1 MNTCGCENKGKKHI
15 IGDPSVANKM
25 IIGGADAGEW
35 KNFSFKDL
43 TLDSALNMASAGLYG
58 NIKMATTGSG
68 DFSDQLKNTF
78 SAGLYY
84 GAKDTGVNKELRS
97 SKNKEKDAWNEKD
110 PKKLFPPPQN
120 ATCKSLKELRDKLVL
135 EQASSQYTYTS
146 KVIAYIQEIDDVMN
160 KNNCAQK
167 FLDEES
173 AAQTARS
180 IESANAALAA
190 TQAAA
195 GAGNMALGASSGNSM
210 KIGLIVGGLLFATV
224 VTVILVRS
232 KSSN

>member
-1 MNTCGCENKGKKHI
+1 MNNNNCNCGKKSKL
-15 IGDPSVANKM
+15 IGDSEIANKM
-25 IIGGADAGEW
+25 IIGGVDSEYVNAFGWNNVFDVLSGGAYTATHDIQKGKFGEDTIKNILTGGWSQAG
-35 KNFSFKDL
+35 
-43 TLDSALNMASAGLYG
+43 
-58 NIKMATTGSG
+58 
-68 DFSDQLKNTF
+68 
-78 SAGLYY
+78 
-84 GAKDTGVNKELRS
+84 KDTGVDKNFRS
-97 SKNKEKDAWNEKD
+97 SKQRQADDWNAKD

-120 ATCKSLKELRDKLVL
+120 ATCRDLKALRDKLVL
-135 EQASSQYTYTS
+135 EQASSQYTYTQ

-160 KNNCAQK
+160 ANNCTQK
-167 FLDEES
+167 LLDEES
-173 AAQTARS
+173 EAQTNRS
-180 IESANAALAA
+180 LKAANQALAA